1 MQYLGVNF
9 DIKHTPKL
17 DPGFIPFGVWVN
29 SYLEGAKQPIAIA
42 VERDNGRVSVRHT
55 FIHGTPEMA
64 AADYRYVERVVK
76 FLLWSVG
83 GYKVYICGCTEL
95 AQKLQNAYKLGGE
108 REFDFTF
115 VDQLYEKT
123 LEIIDLPLE
132 KCPAE
137 NEVPESLGGHMDGCR
152 IGFDAGGSDRKVS
165 AVINGECVYSE
176 EVIWFPK
183 LNEDPDYHYEHILE
197 AFKTAAS
204 KMPRVDAIGVS
215 SAGDYI
221 DNEPRVA
228 SLFIKVPRD
237 NWDKVKT
244 IYTRAA
250 AAIGDVP
257 LVVANDGDVSALAG
271 AMGLG
276 KGKMMG
282 LAMGTSEAVG
292 YVDAEQNVLGW
303 INELAFAPVDLQD
316 TAMQDEWSL
325 DYGVGCKYFSQDAVI
340 KLCPAAGIEL
350 DESLSLAEKLKAVQ
364 KLMEADDP
372 RAQAIFETIGAYFGY
387 TMVLYSQYYDLD
399 YVMLMGRV
407 MSGKGGDTILRVT
420 NEILAD
426 EYPELAKKCLVT
438 LPDEKMRR
446 VGQAVAAASLPAMK
460 K

>member
-83 GYKVYICGCTEL
+83 GYKVYICGCSQL
-95 AQKLQNAYKLGGE
+95 AQKLQAAYKIGGE

-123 LEIIDLPLE
+123 LEIIDLPLNE
-132 KCPAE
+132 CPAE

-250 AAIGDVP
+250 EAIGDVP

-372 RAQAIFETIGAYFGY
+372 RAQAIFETIGAYFAY
-387 TMVLYSQYYDLD
+387 NTVMYAQIYDLD
-399 YVMLMGRV
+399 YIMLMGRV
-407 MSGKGGDTILRVT
+407 MSGKGGETILRVA
-420 NEILAD
+420 NEILAA
-426 EYPELAKKCLVT
+426 EYPELAAKCCVT

-446 VGQAVAAASLPAMK
+446 VGQAVAAASLPK
-460 K
+460 VK

>member
-9 DIKHTPKL
+9 DIQHTPKL

-95 AQKLQNAYKLGGE
+95 AQKLQAAYKIGGE

-123 LEIIDLPLE
+123 LEIIDLPLNE
-132 KCPAE
+132 CPAE

-387 TMVLYSQYYDLD
+387 TMVLYAQYYDLD